1 VFFEKFL
8 SPDELRSEA
17 EAKRKLNAEL
27 DARSV
32 LEGRDRQVQRD
43 RQPRPVEAQLDQ
55 QPRRVESGRSSEF
68 SQFPASNNDP
78 LEALRRLTPSGQRPT
93 ANRPS
98 SQEENV
104 RAEPRPPGRPPGAR
118 VTVLPVQQDS
128 LPKVPGVD
136 AVLQQEADLRKLQQQ
151 FRPVPD
157 ENYSSQRLAPW
168 ELAEQQRLKQE
179 QARLR
184 PEEQRLQ
191 QEQPRL
197 RPEEQQSRIEELA
210 PWEVAE
216 QRRLQQEQQRLQPE
230 QSFRQE
236 QQSTEEQLAPWEV
249 AEQQRLQQEQ
259 QRSLEPWEI
268 AEQRREQQEAAG
280 RFEDEDFDFVLGR
293 DTIVNQDTFPKVPG
307 LETVLQQEAALRDLQ
322 QQTAREQGLIIED
335 QGFRQQGVQ
344 QQQQQTSTQFTL
356 PTQFTS
362 IPQEPSSFAV
372 PGLDQHSRFVAE
384 LQAAQENLRALT

>member
-1 VFFEKFL
+1 
-8 SPDELRSEA
+8 
-17 EAKRKLNAEL
+17 
-27 DARSV
+27 
-32 LEGRDRQVQRD
+32 
-43 RQPRPVEAQLDQ
+43 
-55 QPRRVESGRSSEF
+55 
-68 SQFPASNNDP
+68 
-78 LEALRRLTPSGQRPT
+78 
-93 ANRPS
+93 
-98 SQEENV
+98 
-104 RAEPRPPGRPPGAR
+104 
-118 VTVLPVQQDS
+118 
-128 LPKVPGVD
+128 VD

-293 DTIVNQDTFPKVPG
+293 DTIVNQDTFPKVG
-307 LETVLQQEAALRDLQ
+307 TVTSMFFLVH
-322 QQTAREQGLIIED
+322 
-335 QGFRQQGVQ
+335 FR
-344 QQQQQTSTQFTL
+344 FL
-356 PTQFTS
+356 
-362 IPQEPSSFAV
+362 
-372 PGLDQHSRFVAE
+372 LLFVMWPY
-384 LQAAQENLRALT
+384 